1 MAADKRGYSRIFYEA
16 IQLMIKNNPRQSA
29 AEKYDTVILAAGL
42 SSRMGSFKPLMPY
55 GQSTLIETVVDAALE
70 VSERIILV
78 VGHRSPDIINLKH
91 WDERVIIA
99 INEQYE
105 KGMFSSVKVG
115 AALVKSPRFFIVL
128 GDQPQIS
135 MSVYQQL
142 LAAETADVIQPAYK
156 GKNGHPILLGEKVR
170 EAILAAD
177 ENDPDT
183 NLRNIIDGFP
193 KRIVKINDPGIL
205 IDLDTPEDYNRGE
218 CE

>member
-1 MAADKRGYSRIFYEA
+1 
-16 IQLMIKNNPRQSA
+16 MIKNNPRQSA

>member
-1 MAADKRGYSRIFYEA
+1 MNKKTICVYLY
-16 IQLMIKNNPRQSA
+16 QSA

-42 SSRMGSFKPLMPY
+42 SARMGAFKPLLPY
-55 GQSTLIETVVDAALE
+55 GQSTLIETVVDTALE
-70 VSERIILV
+70 VSERIIVV
-78 VGHRSPDIINLKH
+78 VGHRSPDIINLKR
-91 WDERVIIA
+91 WDARVIFA
-99 INEQYE
+99 INEHYE

-135 MSVYQQL
+135 ASVYQQL
-142 LAAETADVIQPAYK
+142 LAAETADVIQPSYK
-156 GKNGHPILLGEKVR
+156 GRHGHPLLLNETVR
-170 EAILAAD
+170 QAILAAD